1 MVSTLTHRTHH
12 LSYEP
17 IITLILLEAEV
28 SLIDKPN
35 VEIVSDTNS
44 IANLHAMGFR
54 QQGGIWMHHS
64 KMILNRDR
72 DTNVNGLAL
81 DVDFDIEHQVLDI
94 DVIINDDDNDDDKD
108 QFNEQ

>member
-1 MVSTLTHRTHH
+1 MPWAFANKEVFGCTIQRW
-12 LSYEP
+12 Y
-17 IITLILLEAEV
+17 LI
-28 SLIDKPN
+28 
-35 VEIVSDTNS
+35 EI
-44 IANLHAMGFR
+44 
-54 QQGGIWMHHS
+54 
-64 KMILNRDR
+64 R